1 MSLEQKKEA
10 LKWDLIFLRLRN
22 KKRLENCK
30 KKREQKKKLNVL
42 PLRTLKDW
50 KRNISVKWMSL
61 SCNRS
66 VIGKKMKTR
75 KSKIDWLKKRCYL
88 KKSNFV

>member
-1 MSLEQKKEA
+1 MSLEEKKEA
-10 LKWDLIFLRLRN
+10 LSWDLKFLRLRK

-30 KKREQKKKLNVL
+30 KIREQKEKPNVL
-42 PLRTLKDW
+42 QLKNLKDW
-50 KRNISVKWMSL
+50 KRNISAKWMSL